1 MVVLQNTFSYSLLQN
16 NFSIGY
22 RNPNSELQISL
33 FPYHAF
39 FFAFLVFFLDFFVVL
54 ERAPK
59 LHRNF
64 RMLFDFVPK
73 SEEMVQGHREPLAEK
88 DVVC

>member
-1 MVVLQNTFSYSLLQN
+1 MVLQNTFSYSFLQN

-33 FPYHAF
+33 FPYHA